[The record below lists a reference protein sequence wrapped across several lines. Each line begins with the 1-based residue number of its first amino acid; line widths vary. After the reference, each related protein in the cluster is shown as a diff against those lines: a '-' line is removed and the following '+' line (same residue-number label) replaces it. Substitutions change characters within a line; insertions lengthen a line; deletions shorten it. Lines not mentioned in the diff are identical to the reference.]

1 EIEISSRHKQP
12 LSLLML
18 DIDHFKKVN
27 DEYGHHTGDDV
38 LKTVAQSLKAQL
50 RNIDRVFRYGGE
62 EFVVILSNTGATAA
76 ELIGER
82 LRQACLNWEA
92 AVFTGAPD
100 LGKRMGI
107 RSHKQYSFWN
117 GALPC
122 KLLLIKVTPDQFVT
136 GERRT
141 PEQR

>member
-1 EIEISSRHKQP
+1 
-12 LSLLML
+12 M
-18 DIDHFKKVN
+18 
-27 DEYGHHTGDDV
+27 
-38 LKTVAQSLKAQL
+38 
-50 RNIDRVFRYGGE
+50 
-62 EFVVILSNTGATAA
+62 
-76 ELIGER
+76 
-82 LRQACLNWEA
+82 
-92 AVFTGAPD
+92 FTGAPD

-141 PEQR
+141 PEQRQVERENPVEAEVVERKLNKNGNPIKPERWWSSRRA